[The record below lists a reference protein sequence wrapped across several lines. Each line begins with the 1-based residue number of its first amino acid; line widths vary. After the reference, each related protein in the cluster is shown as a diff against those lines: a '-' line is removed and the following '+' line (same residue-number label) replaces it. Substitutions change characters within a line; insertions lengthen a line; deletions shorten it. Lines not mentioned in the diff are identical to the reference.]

1 MRTVNKTSAIF
12 GMLLLLAATGCQTAA
27 PSPTP
32 ASQPNPQATAAPAFT
47 ATATP
52 TSSPAAT
59 PTPQPS
65 ATTQATAT
73 SAPPTPTT
81 APAAA
86 TAVPPTVAPPPPAPA
101 PVPPPTQAPPP
112 PPPPPPASGGNAT
125 AGRTLFL
132 SVGCSGCHG
141 QQGEGAFGPRI
152 AKTSLAFEQVLQ
164 QVRTPRNLMPPFPP
178 SDLSD
183 QDVRN
188 IYAFLQ
194 TLP

>member
-1 MRTVNKTSAIF
+1 MRILNNTSAIF
-12 GMLLLLAATGCQTAA
+12 GTLLLLAATACQSAA

-32 ASQPNPQATAAPAFT
+32 GSQPSPQAATAPAPT

-59 PTPQPS
+59 PTPQPT
-65 ATTQATAT
+65 ATTV
-73 SAPPTPTT
+73 
-81 APAAA
+81 PAAA
-86 TAVPPTVAPPPPAPA
+86 TAVPPTVAPPPPT
-101 PVPPPTQAPPP
+101 PVPPPPP
-112 PPPPPPASGGNAT
+112 SGGGNAA

-141 QQGEGAFGPRI
+141 QQGQGDFGPRI
-152 AKTSLAFEQVLQ
+152 AMTSLTFEQVLQ
-164 QVRTPRNLMPPFPP
+164 QVRTPRDMMTPFAPG
-178 SDLSD
+178 DLSD

>member
-1 MRTVNKTSAIF
+1 MRIVNNTSTMF
-12 GMLLLLAATGCQTAA
+12 GMLLLLAATACQSAA
-27 PSPTP
+27 PPLTP
-32 ASQPNPQATAAPAFT
+32 VSQPSPQATTAPAFT
-47 ATATP
+47 ATAT
-52 TSSPAAT
+52 TPAAT
-59 PTPQPS
+59 PTPQS
-65 ATTQATAT
+65 TATTQATAT
-73 SAPPTPTT
+73 SAPPPPTA

-86 TAVPPTVAPPPPAPA
+86 TAVPPTAAPPPPAPA

-112 PPPPPPASGGNAT
+112 PPPPAGGGNAT
-125 AGRTLFL
+125 VGRTLFL

-141 QQGEGAFGPRI
+141 QQGQGDFGPRI

-164 QVRTPRNLMPPFPP
+164 QVRTPRNLMTPFAP